1 MEFGDITIL
10 KNICFS
16 DGVVDHSY
24 RLGRPCIYIGEDLN
38 HMYFVPLANLNS
50 KIKEKQF
57 VIAPKVKNNLTKK
70 SRIRASELITRPVAF
85 YELYGRLDYFDIQKL
100 IESLRFFYSY
110 TYNLIGFTW
119 RKLGSLAMHCRHG
132 GNAATPGWRIQLPLP

>member
-24 RLGRPCIYIGEDLN
+24 RSGRPCIYIGEDLN

-57 VIAPKVKNNLTKK
+57 VIAPNAKNNLTKK

-85 YELYGRLDYFDIQKL
+85 YELYGKLDYFDIQKL
-100 IESLRFFYSY
+100 IESLRFFYKDD
-110 TYNLIGFTW
+110 NPNFQLINHLID
-119 RKLGSLAMHCRHG
+119 KYINYVDLELDVKDKAYDKHK
-132 GNAATPGWRIQLPLP
+132 

>member
-24 RLGRPCIYIGEDLN
+24 RLGRPCI

-57 VIAPKVKNNLTKK
+57 VIAPTVENNLTKK

-100 IESLRFFYSY
+100 IESLRFFYKDD
-110 TYNLIGFTW
+110 NPNFQLINHLID
-119 RKLGSLAMHCRHG
+119 KYINYVDLELDVKDKAYDKHK
-132 GNAATPGWRIQLPLP
+132 

>member
-1 MEFGDITIL
+1 MEFGDITI
-10 KNICFS
+10 S

-57 VIAPKVKNNLTKK
+57 VIAPTVENNLTKK

-100 IESLRFFYSY
+100 IESLRFFYKDD
-110 TYNLIGFTW
+110 NPNFQLINHLID
-119 RKLGSLAMHCRHG
+119 KYINYVDLELDVKDKAYDKHK
-132 GNAATPGWRIQLPLP
+132 

>member
-16 DGVVDHSY
+16 DEVVDHSY
-24 RLGRPCIYIGEDLN
+24 RLGRPCIYIGVDLN

-57 VIAPKVKNNLTKK
+57 VIAPKAKNNLTKK
-70 SRIRASELITRPVAF
+70 SRIRV
-85 YELYGRLDYFDIQKL
+85 
-100 IESLRFFYSY
+100 
-110 TYNLIGFTW
+110 
-119 RKLGSLAMHCRHG
+119 
-132 GNAATPGWRIQLPLP
+132 

>member
-57 VIAPKVKNNLTKK
+57 VIAPKAKNNLTKK

-85 YELYGRLDYFDIQKL
+85 YELYGRLDHFDIQKL
-100 IESLRFFYSY
+100 IESLRFFYKDD
-110 TYNLIGFTW
+110 NPNFQLINHLID
-119 RKLGSLAMHCRHG
+119 KYINYVDLELNVKDKAYDKHK
-132 GNAATPGWRIQLPLP
+132 

>member
-24 RLGRPCIYIGEDLN
+24 RLGRPCIY
-38 HMYFVPLANLNS
+38 
-50 KIKEKQF
+50 
-57 VIAPKVKNNLTKK
+57 
-70 SRIRASELITRPVAF
+70 SRIRASGLITRPVAF

-100 IESLRFFYSY
+100 IKSLGFFIKMIIL
-110 TYNLIGFTW
+110 TFNLLTI
-119 RKLGSLAMHCRHG
+119 
-132 GNAATPGWRIQLPLP
+132 